1 MPQLARDVMARN
13 LKTVRKDLS
22 VRDAYDLMEKEQV
35 RHLIITDLS
44 SNTLIGIV
52 SDRDL
57 KRIISPFA
65 GTKAET
71 DRDRATVELPLEK
84 IMRREVITVKPDD
97 PLKLVVD
104 KILKHTISAV
114 PVVAA
119 DKKVLGIVSTTDLL
133 RVMLGLLE

>member
-65 GTKAET
+65 GS
-71 DRDRATVELPLEK
+71 L
-84 IMRREVITVKPDD
+84 
-97 PLKLVVD
+97 
-104 KILKHTISAV
+104 
-114 PVVAA
+114 
-119 DKKVLGIVSTTDLL
+119 
-133 RVMLGLLE
+133 